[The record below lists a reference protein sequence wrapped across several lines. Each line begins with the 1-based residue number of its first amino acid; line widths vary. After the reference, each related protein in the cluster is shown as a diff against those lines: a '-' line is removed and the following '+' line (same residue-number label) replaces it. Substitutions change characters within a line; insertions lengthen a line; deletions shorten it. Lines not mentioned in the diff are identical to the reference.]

1 MLIEDALKNE
11 SISFQRIFVGEYKF
25 YVGGLSKEITIR
37 LYRNLDGTQVS
48 FEQSHYIKT
57 PLLPIHYTASISSA
71 DNEGVALHRAIT
83 SITSYYD
90 EAIKKGNQPNDDW
103 LVENEY
109 F

>member
-1 MLIEDALKNE
+1 MLIEDVLINE
-11 SISFQRIFVGEYKF
+11 SLSFQRIFVGEYKF
-25 YVGGLSKEITIR
+25 CVGGLSKEITIR

-57 PLLPIHYTASISSA
+57 PLQQTRYTPSIPA
-71 DNEGVALHRAIT
+71 DNEVVALHRAIT
-83 SITSYYD
+83 SITSFYD
-90 EAIKKGNQPNDDW
+90 DAIKKGKQPNDDW